1 MCDYS
6 LLGEAG
12 CDMTAFCKK
21 MNDWGFGAD
30 SHYEFFC
37 DYDNIIKDSDYA
49 LFAFSNWNGSGA
61 KHQRMQKAA
70 TELRG
75 ILRDKIGYK

>member
-1 MCDYS
+1 
-6 LLGEAG
+6 
-12 CDMTAFCKK
+12 MTAFCKK

-30 SHYEFFC
+30 SNYEIFC
-37 DYDNIIKDSDYA
+37 DYDNISTDSNYA
-49 LFAFSNWNGSGA
+49 QTPFHKWSGNGA

-70 TELRG
+70 TELRD